1 MTRNIITPKGSFLA
15 DAKRAG
21 AHQDIVASPQFRQAI
36 EIALLS
42 YTLKQG
48 GPSADAQQLVTVGLR
63 LEGARGVLEELMN
76 LGHPDV
82 LKSNFPTQE
91 LDPI

>member
-1 MTRNIITPKGSFLA
+1 MTRLSITPKGSFLS
-15 DAKRAG
+15 DSKRAG
-21 AHQDIVASPQFRQAI
+21 AHQDVVAAPQFRQAV

-42 YTLKQG
+42 YALKLG
-48 GPSADAQQLVTVGLR
+48 GASADAQSLVTVGLR

-76 LGHPDV
+76 LGNPDV
-82 LKSNFPTQE
+82 PKAAPQTQE